1 MYQMIL
7 MWVAFLP
14 HLLEL
19 IEVSASLKKYEGEFE
34 QDEFVDISVLLYY
47 FIPLYMGF
55 VIKFLNVVIRVVRI
69 ALDIWWILVS
79 RII

>member
-1 MYQMIL
+1 
-7 MWVAFLP
+7 
-14 HLLEL
+14 
-19 IEVSASLKKYEGEFE
+19 
-34 QDEFVDISVLLYY
+34 
-47 FIPLYMGF
+47 LYMGF

>member
-69 ALDIWWILVS
+69 ALDI
-79 RII
+79 